1 MSEELKVST
10 RHALRVLR
18 PGPFRRYIIG
28 SSISDTGTWMQV
40 MAQGYVMST
49 LTNKAIMLGMANLA
63 AGLPMLLLTM
73 AGGSAADRFDK
84 RKILLAT
91 QYVQIALAISMGLLI
106 MSGNI
111 DKSHAERSI
120 TVILAFAVVLG
131 ISNSFEMPTLNA
143 FVPELVTRDEI
154 QSAIAVDRAVFHGS
168 RVVGPSLAGIFIG
181 AWGAA
186 SAFFCNAFSFVA
198 LIIALFMIPPRSR
211 GTAEEEQKRA
221 SGIKEGFR
229 YVAKDKPSLAMIGLI
244 AATTVFIFPII
255 TVMMPLYVR
264 LVLHLGANQLG
275 FLMGASAVGSVIGA
289 IFLISI
295 PHRKR
300 VPVMMLN
307 VCAVAF
313 AIFSLSRAP
322 SFYVATGLLILNSL
336 GLAMNFGLAN
346 TIVQERAPDYL
357 RGRVSAVFMLSF
369 VGLMPV
375 AGLGVTGLSDLIG
388 MPTALK
394 IAAVCYAVIAL
405 IVLAR
410 VRRECSRPAA
420 PEKPAAEPAPPMAA
434 AI

>member
-1 MSEELKVST
+1 MSADVKIST
-10 RHALRVLR
+10 RNALRVLR
-18 PGPFRRYIIG
+18 RGPFRRYIIG
-28 SSISDTGTWMQV
+28 SAISDTGTWMQV

-49 LTNKAIMLGMANLA
+49 LTNKALLLGMANLA

-73 AGGSAADRFDK
+73 AGGSAAERFDK

-91 QYVQIALAISMGLLI
+91 QYVQIALAISIGLLI
-106 MSGNI
+106 MSGKI
-111 DKSHAERSI
+111 QIWH
-120 TVILAFAVVLG
+120 ILGFAAVLG

-143 FVPELVTRDEI
+143 FVPELVKRDEI

-168 RVVGPSLAGIFIG
+168 RVVGPALAGIFIS

-186 SAFFCNAFSFVA
+186 SAFFSNAVSFMA

-211 GTAEEEQKRA
+211 GTAEEEHKRA

-229 YVAKDKPSLAMIGLI
+229 YVAKDRPSLAMIGLI

-264 LVLHLGANQLG
+264 LVLGLGADRLG

-295 PHRKR
+295 PRRKR
-300 VPVMMLN
+300 VPFMMVN
-307 VCAVAF
+307 VIVVTCA
-313 AIFSLSRAP
+313 ISLLSRGP
-322 SFYVATGLLILNSL
+322 SFYVATALLIVNSL

-357 RGRVSAVFMLSF
+357 RGRVAAVFMLSF

-375 AGLGVTGLSDLIG
+375 AGLGITSVSDLIG
-388 MPTALK
+388 MRSALA
-394 IAAVCYAVIAL
+394 IAAVFYAVISL
-405 IVLAR
+405 FVLAR
-410 VRRECSRPAA
+410 VRRQCSEPALSEAPA
-420 PEKPAAEPAPPMAA
+420 PEA
-434 AI
+434 

>member
-1 MSEELKVST
+1 MSGEVKLST

-18 PGPFRRYIIG
+18 PGAFRRYIIG

-49 LTNKAIMLGMANLA
+49 LTNKALLLGMANLA

-73 AGGSAADRFDK
+73 AGGSAADR
-84 RKILLAT
+84 
-91 QYVQIALAISMGLLI
+91 
-106 MSGNI
+106 
-111 DKSHAERSI
+111 
-120 TVILAFAVVLG
+120 

-143 FVPELVTRDEI
+143 LVPELVTRDEI

-168 RVVGPSLAGIFIG
+168 RVVGPSLAGIFIS

-186 SAFFCNAFSFVA
+186 SAFFLNAVSFAALIVA
-198 LIIALFMIPPRSR
+198 LLTIPPRPR
-211 GTAEEEQKRA
+211 GTAEEENKRA
-221 SGIKEGFR
+221 SGIKDGFR

-264 LVLHLGANQLG
+264 LVLGLGADRLG

-295 PHRKR
+295 PRRKR
-300 VPVMMLN
+300 VPFMMVN
-307 VCAVAF
+307 VGIVAC
-313 AIFSLSRAP
+313 AIFGLSRAP
-322 SFYVATGLLILNSL
+322 SFYIATGLLILNSL

-375 AGLGVTGLSDLIG
+375 AGLGITGLSDLIG
-388 MPTALK
+388 MRTALA
-394 IAAVCYAVIAL
+394 IAAGCYAVIAL
-405 IVLAR
+405 TVLAP
-410 VRRECSRPAA
+410 VRRECSQPAISET
-420 PEKPAAEPAPPMAA
+420 PDAETPAPPVAA
-434 AI
+434 AV

>member
-1 MSEELKVST
+1 MSAEVKVST

-49 LTNKAIMLGMANLA
+49 LTNKALLLGMANLA

-73 AGGSAADRFDK
+73 IGGSVADRFDK
-84 RKILLAT
+84 RKILLTT
-91 QYVQIALAISMGLLI
+91 QYIQIALAISIGFLI
-106 MSGNI
+106 LSGQI
-111 DKSHAERSI
+111 QIWH
-120 TVILAFAVVLG
+120 ILAFAAVLG

-143 FVPELVTRDEI
+143 FVPELVSRDEI

-168 RVVGPSLAGIFIG
+168 RVVGPALAGIFIG

-186 SAFFCNAFSFVA
+186 SAFFFNAISFVA
-198 LIIALFMIPPRSR
+198 LIIALFIIPPRRR
-211 GTAEEEQKRA
+211 GTAEEEEKRA
-221 SGIKEGFR
+221 GGIKEGFL

-264 LVLHLGANQLG
+264 LVLGLGADRLG
-275 FLMGASAVGSVIGA
+275 FLMGASAVGSVVGA
-289 IFLISI
+289 IFLISL
-295 PHRKR
+295 PREKR
-300 VPVMMLN
+300 VPLMMVN
-307 VCAVAF
+307 VGIITC

-322 SFYVATGLLILNSL
+322 SFYVVTALLVFNSL

-388 MPTALK
+388 MRTALA
-394 IAAVCYAVIAL
+394 IAAVCYAIVAL
-405 IVLAR
+405 FVLGR
-410 VRRECSRPAA
+410 VRQQC
-420 PEKPAAEPAPPMAA
+420 AEPGIAETDQAETPQPPVAA